1 MAKQAWSTKRHWKQM
16 EHNPAITVSCT
27 SLLHTHR
34 QTRTHTST
42 PTLSCIL
49 DLFMVCSCH
58 SEGHLLTY
66 IDSSVW
72 VTRDGN
78 ATSRCPSV
86 CSGVKIGQRS
96 GENQWKNGIHTISNK
111 HHGREQ
117 KVWAVSLCHVCCRLG
132 LGKSATVRKCINI
145 RVSEC
150 LSLKYK
156 FIVRYRVN
164 HWVYV
169 ISWRKQWTIE
179 WFQSLKYF
187 VFTKEI
193 WWNYVL
199 STCRCWFSAK

>member
-1 MAKQAWSTKRHWKQM
+1 MKHEKALETDGTFPQRRDIPWK
-16 EHNPAITVSCT
+16 CT
-27 SLLHTHR
+27 TLQLQLVVLLCFTHTHTGR
-34 QTRTHTST
+34 HVHTST

-96 GENQWKNGIHTISNK
+96 GENQWKNGIHTISNE

-117 KVWAVSLCHVCCRLG
+117 KVWAVSLCHVCCRFG
-132 LGKSATVRKCINI
+132 LGKSGTDSVRKCINI
-145 RVSEC
+145 SVWVSE
-150 LSLKYK
+150 
-156 FIVRYRVN
+156 F
-164 HWVYV
+164 
-169 ISWRKQWTIE
+169 
-179 WFQSLKYF
+179 
-187 VFTKEI
+187 EI
-193 WWNYVL
+193 
-199 STCRCWFSAK
+199 

>member
-1 MAKQAWSTKRHWKQM
+1 
-16 EHNPAITVSCT
+16 
-27 SLLHTHR
+27 
-34 QTRTHTST
+34 
-42 PTLSCIL
+42 
-49 DLFMVCSCH
+49 MVCSCH

-145 RVSEC
+145 SVSEC